1 MHGYNAFR
9 EAARA
14 FTLIELLVVIAIIA
28 ILISIVMPALGAAR
42 ESGREAVCR
51 ANLTQFGQGAMG
63 YANANDDFLCSGSFD
78 PEAANGRDG
87 FVDQVGW
94 VADMVN
100 SESAMPGKQ
109 LCPSNP
115 AKYNQK
121 LGPNGNTYTDEQA
134 ADLVR
139 RGYNTNYTQAWYM
152 ARTEWNPASGDY
164 NWKRLSSTYGP
175 LNLSGVKNVSS
186 SRVPLLGDGRTDPDN
201 KVLGDRSVKTMTD
214 GPYSGPYDT
223 QNYSDFG
230 PAHGM
235 ASYIWSK
242 GIDGIRANIL
252 FADGHVGF
260 FKDQDR
266 DGTFS
271 LNTTV
276 TPAAQKD
283 LGADV
288 FDGVL
293 SLGRRSEDAFEMK

>member
-1 MHGYNAFR
+1 MPANRA
-9 EAARA
+9 EPPTTAA

-28 ILISIVMPALGAAR
+28 ILISIVMPAMGAAR

-51 ANLTQFGQGAMG
+51 ANLNQFGQGFML

-78 PEAANGRDG
+78 PEAPKGRDG

-94 VADMVN
+94 VADLIN
-100 SESAMPGKQ
+100 SESAAPGKQ

-115 AKYNQK
+115 ARYNQK
-121 LGPNGNTYTDEQA
+121 LGRNGNTYTDKEA
-134 ADLVR
+134 ADLIQ
-139 RGYNTNYTQAWYM
+139 RGYNTNYTQSWYM
-152 ARTEWNPASGDY
+152 GRTEWNPAKNDY
-164 NWKRLSSTYGP
+164 NWKRLSATFGP
-175 LNLSGVKNVSS
+175 LTTSALKNVSS
-186 SRVPLLGDGRTDPDN
+186 SRVPLMGDGRTDPDN

-214 GPYSGPYDT
+214 GPYAGPYDT

-235 ASYIWSK
+235 ASWIRSK
-242 GIDGIRANIL
+242 DHDCIRANIL

-266 DGTFS
+266 DGTFALDTS
-271 LNTTV
+271 VL
-276 TPAAQKD
+276 PATQKD
-283 LGADV
+283 LGAEV

-293 SLGRRSEDAFEMK
+293 SFGRRSEDAYELR